1 MPSANDRPLKQVPL
15 TGLLG
20 VALDAMLAEFRG
32 QLEEAGYGDIRPT
45 HGCVFRFVHGDGM
58 RLTELASAA
67 GIAKQSAGEIVDDL
81 VERGY
86 VERYPDPADRRAK
99 LIRLTAKGK
108 EAQATGFGLLAEI
121 ERRWAERFGADRLAD
136 TRAMLEEI
144 AQAEAPA
151 AVPELVRPAL
161 AHVS

>member
-1 MPSANDRPLKQVPL
+1 MTSARENPLQQVPL

-32 QLEEAGYGDIRPT
+32 QLEEAGYGEIRPT

-58 RLTELASAA
+58 RLTDLAAAA
-67 GIAKQSAGEIVDDL
+67 GMTKQSVGEIVDDL
-81 VERGY
+81 AQRGY
-86 VERYPDPADRRAK
+86 VERFPDPADRRAK
-99 LIRLTAKGK
+99 LIRLTPKGK

-121 ERRWAERFGADRLAD
+121 ERRWAERLGAERMAEM
-136 TRAMLEEI
+136 RALLEEI
-144 AQAEAPA
+144 AHTEAPG

-161 AHVS
+161 AHA